1 MKLPVVLAVF
11 VGIFA
16 LACSG
21 ASSSDEG
28 LLERA
33 KDAYKHVDGSE
44 S

>member
-1 MKLPVVLAVF
+1 MKLTAVLAIL

-21 ASSSDEG
+21 ASSSDES

-33 KDAYKHVDGSE
+33 KDAYKHVDGS
-44 S
+44 